1 LLKIKNIVIKL
12 TFVKEIKM
20 STFKLLKVL
29 IIIIVSLCFLFTTGI
44 TTSCKETIIPKEEAM
59 RGFMKIES
67 PSFGNNKMIPSNY
80 TCDGANINPPLIIS
94 DAPKDAK
101 SLVLIVDDP
110 DAPSK
115 TWVHWTIWNINPN
128 IKEIPENT
136 IPEGAVEGVTDFGK
150 PGYGGPCPNSGIHH
164 YFFKLYA
171 LDITLNL
178 NSSANAGDIQEA
190 MQGHILDSSELIG
203 IYKRK

>member
-1 LLKIKNIVIKL
+1 M

-20 STFKLLKVL
+20 STFKLLKVS
-29 IIIIVSLCFLFTTGI
+29 IVTIVSLCFLFTTGI
-44 TTSCKETIIPKEEAM
+44 ITSCKETIIPKEEIM

-67 PSFGNNKMIPSNY
+67 PSFSNNEMIPSNY

-94 DAPKDAK
+94 GAPKDAK
-101 SLVLIVDDP
+101 SLVLIVEDP

-115 TWVHWTIWNINPN
+115 TWVHWTIWNINPYT
-128 IKEIPENT
+128 KEIPENT
-136 IPEGAVEGVTDFGK
+136 IPEGAVQGVTDFGK

-178 NSSANAGDIQEA
+178 NSSANAEDIQEA

-203 IYKRK
+203 IYERK